1 MFRAWLMEN
10 AFFSAD
16 NFTLAAIAGNTTLAS
31 SLIWSSRSSKGTTS
45 GRTSETCDLAFQRK

>member
-1 MFRAWLMEN
+1 MFQAWLMEN
-10 AFFSAD
+10 AFLSAD
-16 NFTLAAIAGNTTLAS
+16 DFTLAAIAGNTTLAS

>member
-10 AFFSAD
+10 AFLSAD
-16 NFTLAAIAGNTTLAS
+16 NFALAAIAGNTTLAS
-31 SLIWSSRSSKGTTS
+31 LLIWSSRSSKGTTS